1 MCPPQNGGTA
11 TENNVAEPPTGTP
24 STVATVPSFHKKMG
38 FTDTIF
44 SGTWYIAEGYEYYKG
59 NKTQLKNEILSGL
72 TVAIAQVP
80 ESVAFR

>member
-1 MCPPQNGGTA
+1 MCPPENGTTA
-11 TENNVAEPPTGTP
+11 EGNTSTASSTETP

-44 SGTWYIAEGYEYYKG
+44 SGTWYIAEGWEYYKG
-59 NKTQLKNEILSGL
+59 NKVQLKNEILSGL